1 MERYFI
7 LWSQMSASSQRRD
20 YLEARLHFVYSW
32 MPTEDDSDPWLQ
44 VDFAIT
50 LDLLKLTIQGAP
62 NGELFVKSFTVTYA
76 NSSGIFQNLT
86 SGSILK
92 VKINQQFHIIGYFV
106 KKPRLGVILRKL
118 QVYGF
123 VCYRKHFVAITKHYS
138 STCIQIC
145 RVFDRPGVTEI

>member
-1 MERYFI
+1 MQRYFI
-7 LWSQMSASSQRRD
+7 LWSQMSASSQQRD

-32 MPTEDDSDPWLQ
+32 MPTHNDSDPWLQ

-62 NGELFVKSFTVTYA
+62 SGELFVKSFTVTYA

-106 KKPRLGVILRKL
+106 KKTQIGRNIEEITSIRLRLLPQTFWCDYKTLLVHMYPDLSC
-118 QVYGF
+118 F
-123 VCYRKHFVAITKHYS
+123 
-138 STCIQIC
+138 
-145 RVFDRPGVTEI
+145 